1 MGKRSEM
8 ENVTSLSRK
17 ISLDIY
23 SPYTKESCDCFGTN
37 GLETDID
44 KVSYALGGRSLRDIN
59 AKTKVLKHK
68 VEIICVTRV
77 RMV

>member
-1 MGKRSEM
+1 MVQRT
-8 ENVTSLSRK
+8 V
-17 ISLDIY
+17 
-23 SPYTKESCDCFGTN
+23 SC
-37 GLETDID
+37 
-44 KVSYALGGRSLRDIN
+44 ALGGRSLRDIN